1 MRELGGL
8 SDENVLKHYGKID
21 CDAPN
26 EFLDKWDG
34 VTQVLPGLPGSGS
47 GGTPP
52 VIVGRR

>member
-34 VTQVLPGLPGSGS
+34 NITLKNDRIKQFTFNAGYFYQY
-47 GGTPP
+47 
-52 VIVGRR
+52 